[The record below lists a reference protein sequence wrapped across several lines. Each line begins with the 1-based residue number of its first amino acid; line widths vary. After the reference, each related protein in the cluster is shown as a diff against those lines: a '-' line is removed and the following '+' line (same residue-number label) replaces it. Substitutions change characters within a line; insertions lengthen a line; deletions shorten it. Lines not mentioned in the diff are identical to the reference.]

1 MSGDHAIA
9 EEWREAR
16 CVAASE
22 KVRITPGSS
31 QNGVKSSRAPS
42 HLLDSRVGDQGH
54 VSKKKSQES
63 NLQTVAQA
71 DGSALGSRLHAC
83 VGVATQALGLWPV
96 KLRNELAISTVMRPF
111 SHFSFSSSAL
121 SAMRLRVSIWQNA
134 DDDNGLVGNL
144 TTLTHTQSSHMSRQE
159 EEERRLKKSP

>member
-1 MSGDHAIA
+1 VGGASKSGVAVMSGDQAIA

-16 CVAASE
+16 CLAASE

-54 VSKKKSQES
+54 VSKMKSQES

-71 DGSALGSRLHAC
+71 DGSALGSWLHAC

-96 KLRNELAISTVMRPF
+96 KLQNESAISTVMRLF

-134 DDDNGLVGNL
+134 DDDNGLVL
-144 TTLTHTQSSHMSRQE
+144 AT
-159 EEERRLKKSP
+159 